1 MAAPALSIP
10 TLSTTRIE
18 AGRLPVF
25 DILRA
30 VAALL
35 VFFYHYAGLVAP
47 FTEGAPLLDAA
58 EWIAAR
64 IGAIGTNLLL
74 LLSGYFLAQN
84 LATGR
89 FPYLHF
95 VWLRVVRI
103 YVPYL
108 TVLALAILF
117 ASLAPAYTRV
127 QPNALN
133 WRHILEQTLLLP
145 GLFPER
151 PFLTVTWTLS
161 YIVAGYITLPLFG
174 IALRRFDCRA
184 PTRLAVWALLVMGNL
199 IAGLTLGAPP
209 LRFAYIPAGY
219 LLFELQCAEWLPHHR
234 PGILRWATG
243 ICLVALLYRALLD
256 GHLIGNHWLGFIAQL
271 SFIVTGLIAVTTIV
285 FATIVLQSRY
295 PAQGQRPLPRRIAAF
310 GRTGYSFYLVHGPV
324 VKLFSLL
331 IFPQIARH
339 ALPAATLWLA
349 APLCLACAAGA
360 ATLLYFAVEKPCR
373 RFLLG
378 H

>member
-1 MAAPALSIP
+1 MAATALSTP
-10 TLSTTRIE
+10 TPSPTRIE
-18 AGRLPVF
+18 SARLPVF

-47 FTEGAPLLDAA
+47 FTQGEPLLDAT
-58 EWIAAR
+58 EWTAAR
-64 IGAIGTNLLL
+64 IGSTGTNLLL
-74 LLSGYFLAQN
+74 LLSGYFLAHN

-89 FPYLHF
+89 FPYARF
-95 VWLRVVRI
+95 VWLRIVRI

-108 TVLALAILF
+108 TVLTLAILF
-117 ASLAPAYTRV
+117 SAFAPGYTRL
-127 QPNALN
+127 PPEALS
-133 WRHILEQTLLLP
+133 WRHILQQTLLLP
-145 GLFPER
+145 GLFPDH

-161 YIVAGYITLPLFG
+161 YIVAGYVTLPLVG
-174 IALRRFDCRA
+174 IALRRLAWGA
-184 PTRLAVWALLVMGNL
+184 PVRNAVWASLVAFIL
-199 IAGLTLGAPP
+199 VAGLTLGTPP
-209 LRFAYIPAGY
+209 ARFAYIPAGY
-219 LLFELQCAEWLPHHR
+219 LVFELKRAEWLPHHR
-234 PGILRWATG
+234 PGILRWATA
-243 ICLVALLYRALLD
+243 ICLGAVLYRALLD
-256 GHLIGNHWLGFIAQL
+256 GHLIGAGWPGLFAQF
-271 SFIVTGLIAVTTIV
+271 SFVATGLIAVTTIV
-285 FATIVLQSRY
+285 FVAIVLQSRY
-295 PAQGQRPLPRRIAAF
+295 PAQGQRPLARRMAAF

-360 ATLLYFAVEKPCR
+360 AAILYFAVEKPCR